1 MNWGYKLMTAFLAVF
16 AGVVSTIKPNRSFN
30 GITLHFRWH
39 LQKNGCSL
47 LLQLHGCE
55 QGAGFLGRI
64 NSGLILQFIFIIF
77 FFHQIVVR
85 VHRPIHQVMGVVV
98 ITLLVLYYGYH
109 YAWQPAILNKLYAW
123 LQKTMLRLL
132 RSDRSTSG
140 FLLLGMANGLLPCGM
155 VYVALAA
162 SLTSSSLNEGIG
174 LMVFF
179 GIGTLPA
186 MLALSY
192 AGHLL
197 SLPIRYRLRQLVP
210 VFMGLVGLA
219 LLLRG
224 LNLGIP
230 YLSPE
235 LPALGKEAVIC
246 H

>member
-1 MNWGYKLMTAFLAVF
+1 MLPAWLIGGVSLGLVSSLHCVGMCGPLALSLPVKHLPRAQRLF
-16 AGVVSTIKPNRSFN
+16 TLSVYQVGRIITYASLGLLGGAAGRGV
-30 GITLHFRWH
+30 H
-39 LQKNGCSL
+39 L
-47 LLQLHGCE
+47 
-55 QGAGFLGRI
+55 AGFQQAF
-64 NSGLILQFIFIIF
+64 SLI
-77 FFHQIVVR
+77 
-85 VHRPIHQVMGVVV
+85 MGILV

-109 YAWQPAILNKLYAW
+109 YAWQPPVLNRLYAW
-123 LQKTMLRLL
+123 LQKTMMRLL

-197 SLPIRYRLRQLVP
+197 SLPVRYRLRQLVP

-235 LPALGKEAVIC
+235 LPALGKAAIIC